1 VRVFSA
7 AKIVYTARAEMRRQ
21 LRNTTMGE
29 TTDNQRPATDADTP
43 FRPHT
48 SHWGVFSA
56 RMHGGELEVRPH
68 AGDPDPNE
76 IIQNFPAA
84 LRHRARIAQP
94 MVRRGWLENGPGPD
108 DRRGRDDYVPMSWD
122 AVLDLLGKELAR
134 VRDDHGPGAIFGGSY
149 GWASAGR
156 FHHAQSQIHRFLN
169 TGVGGY
175 VKSVNSYSSGASSVL
190 LPHIIGEYED
200 HTKRNV
206 TWEQIAE
213 HSDIVLAFGGMALK
227 NSMVAG
233 GSVSRHV
240 ERGAM
245 DRARA
250 RGCEFVLLG
259 PLRGDLPEEAG
270 AEWVS
275 SMPGSDT
282 ALMMALVHTLV
293 VNGLH
298 DREFLARYTVGWPVF
313 ERYLLGETDGQ
324 PKDAAWAAGITGAA
338 ADAITALAMRLH
350 GRRAL
355 IVVAHALQR
364 SEHGEQPVWMGMVLA
379 AALGQIGLPGG
390 GYAYALGAIAYYGRR
405 TNAVPIPTFSQ
416 GRNGVA
422 DYIPVARISDML
434 LNPGTTYRYNG
445 QTRTYPHIKLVYWA
459 GGNPFHHHQ
468 DLNRLRRAFARLD
481 TLVVHELAWTAT
493 ARHADVVLPCTM
505 TLEREDIGA
514 NSNDPLL
521 VPMHPVAAPYGEARD
536 DYAIFTGLAE
546 RLGTA
551 AAFTEN
557 RTVRQWLEHLYEPTR
572 AGLAALGLPA
582 PSFDEFWNSEGHEL
596 PQQPDDGG
604 RLRAFRNDPDGKPL
618 PTPSGK
624 LEIFSE
630 VIASFAEADCPGHPT
645 WLGPTNVPNDAAPM
659 TLVANQPR
667 TRLHSQ
673 FDFGGHSTDAKH
685 RGREVARMH
694 PEDARLRGIADGD
707 IVRLFNERG
716 ACLAGVRITDGI
728 RQGVIQLPTGAWYDP
743 VDPTEE
749 NPLCVHGNPNVL
761 TKDVGTSALAQGC
774 TGQLTTVQ
782 VERFTG
788 NLPPI
793 QAYEPPSMV
802 AAE

>member
-1 VRVFSA
+1 
-7 AKIVYTARAEMRRQ
+7 
-21 LRNTTMGE
+21 
-29 TTDNQRPATDADTP
+29 
-43 FRPHT
+43 
-48 SHWGVFSA
+48 
-56 RMHGGELEVRPH
+56 
-68 AGDPDPNE
+68 
-76 IIQNFPAA
+76 
-84 LRHRARIAQP
+84 
-94 MVRRGWLENGPGPD
+94 
-108 DRRGRDDYVPMSWD
+108 
-122 AVLDLLGKELAR
+122 
-134 VRDDHGPGAIFGGSY
+134 
-149 GWASAGR
+149 
-156 FHHAQSQIHRFLN
+156 
-169 TGVGGY
+169 
-175 VKSVNSYSSGASSVL
+175 
-190 LPHIIGEYED
+190 
-200 HTKRNV
+200 
-206 TWEQIAE
+206 
-213 HSDIVLAFGGMALK
+213 
-227 NSMVAG
+227 MVAG

-245 DRARA
+245 ERARA
-250 RGCEFVLLG
+250 RGCEFVLVS
-259 PLRGDLPEEAG
+259 PLRGDLPEQAG
-270 AEWVS
+270 AQWIAS
-275 SMPGSDT
+275 IPGSDT

-298 DREFLARYTVGWPVF
+298 DREFLARYTVGWPIF

-324 PKDAAWAAGITGAA
+324 PKDAAWAAGITGVS
-338 ADAITALAMRLH
+338 ADAITALAKRLH

-364 SEHGEQPVWMGMVLA
+364 AEHGEQPVWMGMVLA

-390 GYAYALGAIAYYGRR
+390 GYGYALGAIAYYGRR
-405 TNAVPIPTFSQ
+405 TNAVPVPTLSQ

-445 QTRTYPHIKLVYWA
+445 QTRTYPQIRLVYWA

-468 DLNRLRRAFARLD
+468 DLNRLRQAFARLD

-505 TLEREDIGA
+505 TLERQDIGA

-536 DYAIFTGLAE
+536 DYAIFAALAE

-551 AAFTEN
+551 EAFTEN
-557 RTVRQWLEHLYEPTR
+557 RNVRQWLEHLYEPTR
-572 AGLAALGLPA
+572 AALAEMGQPA
-582 PSFDEFWNSEGHEL
+582 PSFAEFWNSEGIEL

-604 RLRAFRNDPDGKPL
+604 RLRAFRDDPDGKPL

-624 LEIFSE
+624 LEIFSQT
-630 VIASFAEADCPGHPT
+630 IASFGEADCPGHPT
-645 WLGPTNVPNDAAPM
+645 WLGPTNVPDEDAPM
-659 TLVANQPR
+659 TLVANQPH

-673 FDFGGHSTDAKH
+673 LDFGGHSADAKH

-694 PEDARLRGIADGD
+694 PEDAKARGIADGD
-707 IVRLFNERG
+707 VIRIFNDRG
-716 ACLAGVRITDGI
+716 ACLAGVRVTDGI

-743 VDPTEE
+743 VDPTEDK
-749 NPLCVHGNPNVL
+749 PLCVHGNPNVL

-782 VERFTG
+782 VERFNG

-793 QAYEPPSMV
+793 QAYEPPAGVV